1 MSNAQM
7 SIVLFRVTSLII
19 DIEAGNVNWVPGGGE
34 VDVNGGSMGRLMGS
48 LMNSLS
54 GSRGTSRGFL
64 GAKHAEPGG
73 PWRST
78 PKLVGP
84 LMIYETV
91 KVI

>member
-1 MSNAQM
+1 M

-19 DIEAGNVNWVPGGGE
+19 DIEAGNVNWVPGGR
-34 VDVNGGSMGRLMGS
+34 GGREWRVKGTFDGTLM
-48 LMNSLS
+48 MIILS
-54 GSRGTSRGFL
+54 GSRGASR

-73 PWRST
+73 PWRPT
-78 PKLVGP
+78 AKLVGP